1 METMSASAAGDGVHL
16 ARAASAIGDRRGG
29 RQRATGV
36 YKLVAH
42 LLGMSGS
49 LVFLVE
55 AGFDREG
62 WAWKAK
68 GITARHK
75 HKKAKVSGKG
85 KRRSQC
91 NGGSHTA
98 QLCHSTLIPTLAIGN
113 AGGMEGAP
121 QLRPSHVARRVVSVL
136 AHCGFAWR

>member
-36 YKLVAH
+36 HNLVAH

-49 LVFLVE
+49 LVFVVK

-62 WAWKAK
+62 WAWKPI
-68 GITARHK
+68 GIRARHK
-75 HKKAKVSGKG
+75 HKKAEVSGKG
-85 KRRSQC
+85 KRRRQF
-91 NGGSHTA
+91 NGGS
-98 QLCHSTLIPTLAIGN
+98 STLISTLATGN
-113 AGGMEGAP
+113 AGGNDEG
-121 QLRPSHVARRVVSVL
+121 RTDEVS
-136 AHCGFAWR
+136 